1 MSDLAETPSLQ
12 KRFVPT
18 AWTAIERART
28 DAADPDSGWDHL
40 YRYYFQPVCA
50 YLCRV
55 GHTREQ
61 SEELTQRFF
70 AWLWEKDVVARAERS
85 RGKFRN
91 FLLTALK
98 QFVERERRYQQAAKR
113 TPASMAGISM
123 GAPISDN
130 AAEVV
135 DPHASSPERLFDRAC
150 AIELLQQTLHRL
162 QAEYQRA
169 SQEQRFETLRGFL
182 TGEPDATCDVAAQ
195 QLGISAAAVHVAV
208 HRLRKRYGQL
218 LREEILATA
227 PGGVDIDDEVRALFR
242 AVRGA
247 A

>member
-1 MSDLAETPSLQ
+1 MSELVETPSPR
-12 KRFVPT
+12 RFVPT

-28 DAADPDSGWDHL
+28 DAADPESGWDHL

-50 YLCRV
+50 YLCRF

-61 SEELTQRFF
+61 AEELTQRFF

-113 TPASMAGISM
+113 APGSMAGVSM
-123 GAPISDN
+123 GSPVSDH

-135 DPHASSPERLFDRAC
+135 DPHANSPERMFDRAC
-150 AIELLQQTLHRL
+150 AIELLQHTLDRL
-162 QAEYQRA
+162 RAEYQRA
-169 SQEQRFETLRGFL
+169 AQDQRFEVLRGFL
-182 TGEPDATCDVAAQ
+182 TGEPDATCDAAAK

-218 LREEILATA
+218 LREEIHAAA
-227 PGGVDIDDEVRALFR
+227 PCADVDDEVRALFR

-247 A
+247 G